1 MKTKISLL
9 VVSGLVVIYMFFS
22 APLIQADTFI
32 QAKRHTDSFT
42 MMGQTQP
49 AKDEV
54 TTMWVAK
61 DKYRTDVREG
71 QSFIV
76 RLDQS
81 KMYVLDHTE
90 KMYSAV
96 DLPIDW
102 SKMIPPESQ
111 QMAEQWM
118 QMFKMTATV
127 TDTGETKKI
136 KGWNCRKYLVSLKG
150 MMRAD
155 MEVWTTKDIKI
166 DYSAYKKFG
175 ESVMSMNPMFKDA
188 MEEMKKI
195 EGYTV
200 SSATT
205 MNMMGAD
212 MKTTEEVIEVS
223 EKPAPRGVYDIPAGY
238 KEVPYNLT
246 QHTKVEM
253 GRE

>member
-1 MKTKISLL
+1 MKTKINLL

-32 QAKRHTDSFT
+32 QARRHTDSFT

-54 TTMWVAK
+54 TTTWVAK
-61 DKYRTDVREG
+61 DRCRTDTREG
-71 QSFIV
+71 QSVIV
-76 RLDQS
+76 RLDED

-90 KMYSAV
+90 KTYSPI

-102 SKMIPPESQ
+102 SKMIPPEAQ

-136 KGWNCRKYLVSLKG
+136 KGWNCRKYLVNLKG
-150 MMRAD
+150 MMGAD
-155 MEVWTTKDIKI
+155 MEIWTTKDIKI

-175 ESVMSMNPMFKDA
+175 ESMMSMNPMFKDA

-212 MKTTEEVIEVS
+212 MKTTEEITEVS
-223 EKPAPRGVYDIPAGY
+223 EKSAPSGIYDIPAEY
-238 KEVPYNLT
+238 KEVAYNPM
-246 QHTKVEM
+246 QPRKMEM
-253 GRE
+253 GTE